1 MRRFGA
7 PTSGRLEPAC
17 SIRAE
22 KARGTERAEGPL
34 NIMNSILSVLM
45 ITAPLVGACAATL
58 PPPTQRLADAQSSER
73 SAREVGADKVPAAQ
87 LSLKLANDQIAQA
100 QKAMADGDNVRA
112 DMLLVRAKADSE
124 LALAQ
129 ARENGAVAEH
139 KEAIA
144 DSAEQ
149 KTTNAVQGAVK

>member
-1 MRRFGA
+1 MNRKSSLLMV
-7 PTSGRLEPAC
+7 TL
-17 SIRAE
+17 
-22 KARGTERAEGPL
+22 PL
-34 NIMNSILSVLM
+34 L
-45 ITAPLVGACAATL
+45 GACGASL

-73 SAREVGADKVPAAQ
+73 SAREVGANDVASAQ
-87 LSLKLANDQIAQA
+87 LSLKLANDQIALA
-100 QKAMADGDNVRA
+100 QKAMADGDNERA

-129 ARENGAVAEH
+129 AREKKAATEH

-144 DSAEQ
+144 DSADQ

>member
-1 MRRFGA
+1 
-7 PTSGRLEPAC
+7 
-17 SIRAE
+17 
-22 KARGTERAEGPL
+22 
-34 NIMNSILSVLM
+34 MNTILSVLM
-45 ITAPLVGACAATL
+45 ITAPLVGACAASL

-73 SAREVGADKVPAAQ
+73 SAREVGANNVPAAK

-100 QKAMADGDNVRA
+100 QKAMADGDNVEA

-129 ARENGAVAEH
+129 ARESGAVVEH

-149 KTTNAVQGAVK
+149 KTNSAAQGAVK